1 MMRGGLEGGRPAP
14 PAGLIT
20 WQIIIGSL
28 IACAP
33 GAGAPLG
40 PPRVGSDAEGEG
52 QGVGMSGDART
63 LSPPH
68 LASCGS
74 LLWLRRRRRSGDR
87 IPSPRTLRPAALIV
101 VTVSDR
107 GMAPDPADDLPP
119 TLRKQRRAGSTW
131 PALALHSSQVPC
143 PYRRGSPGGAAI
155 PAAAECPLARR
166 SSPRSP
172 VAYLALPRPQPCP
185 WVARRDAHTPAQQVG
200 RGPSDAHRRPVRR
213 RGYPVGC
220 PLEHALPGVPGS
232 PCPMP
237 RPEPRLARSGAQG
250 GVSGVRVCGGD
261 TASVRECAR
270 RAAPR
275 G

>member
-1 MMRGGLEGGRPAP
+1 
-14 PAGLIT
+14 
-20 WQIIIGSL
+20 
-28 IACAP
+28 
-33 GAGAPLG
+33 
-40 PPRVGSDAEGEG
+40 
-52 QGVGMSGDART
+52 MSGDARA

-200 RGPSDAHRRPVRR
+200 RGPSDAHDRRPVRR

-220 PLEHALPGVPGS
+220 PLEHTL
-232 PCPMP
+232 CPD
-237 RPEPRLARSGAQG
+237 RPARCPARSRASP
-250 GVSGVRVCGGD
+250 VAAPREGVRVCGGSV
-261 TASVRECAR
+261 ASVRECAR

>member
-1 MMRGGLEGGRPAP
+1 MRRNRAKAERRVLRCGVGIWCRDPPRVPPSLHTSRAGRAGVNRARSSIMRARARGGRAAP

-20 WQIIIGSL
+20 WQIAIGSL

-74 LLWLRRRRRSGDR
+74 LLWSRRRRRSGDR

-119 TLRKQRRAGSTW
+119 RH
-131 PALALHSSQVPC
+131 PE
-143 PYRRGSPGGAAI
+143 GAS
-155 PAAAECPLARR
+155 LK
-166 SSPRSP
+166 
-172 VAYLALPRPQPCP
+172 
-185 WVARRDAHTPAQQVG
+185 
-200 RGPSDAHRRPVRR
+200 
-213 RGYPVGC
+213 
-220 PLEHALPGVPGS
+220 
-232 PCPMP
+232 
-237 RPEPRLARSGAQG
+237 
-250 GVSGVRVCGGD
+250 
-261 TASVRECAR
+261 
-270 RAAPR
+270 
-275 G
+275 